1 MPGFYRSCI
10 DAFRES
16 SYEIILPVGKDT
28 ESDSL
33 GSTPPH
39 IYRSVDQIAVL
50 QKADLFISHCGM
62 NSVSESLWFGVP
74 LVLFPQSYE
83 QKGVALRTSP
93 VGAGLMLT
101 STRAIRETAEKVLHT
116 PSYRENARRI
126 SKNFSRCGCAKEGGT
141 IDSGCYPPINQNA
154 ARFFDMPLCV
164 C

>member
-33 GSTPPH
+33 GSTPPHIH

-101 STRAIRETAEKVLHT
+101 STRSIRETAEK
-116 PSYRENARRI
+116 YYIRRPTVKMRGGYPKTSADAEAQRGRHKRFWMLSANK
-126 SKNFSRCGCAKEGGT
+126 SKCGT
-141 IDSGCYPPINQNA
+141 
-154 ARFFDMPLCV
+154 FF
-164 C
+164 

>member
-1 MPGFYRSCI
+1 M
-10 DAFRES
+10 A
-16 SYEIILPVGKDT
+16 
-28 ESDSL
+28 
-33 GSTPPH
+33 GSTPPHIH

-101 STRAIRETAEKVLHT
+101 STRSIRETAEKVLHT

-126 SKNFSRCGCAKEGGT
+126 SKNFRRCGGAKEAAQT
-141 IDSGCYPPINQNA
+141 IPDAIRQ
-154 ARFFDMPLCV
+154 
-164 C
+164 